1 VFKYSVIF
9 LTVAVA
15 TMISGAA
22 TIHLEMYN
30 IFNESENCTK
40 KQDLPQL
47 VRPVVRGIAI
57 VIFFVRT
64 I

>member
-1 VFKYSVIF
+1 VIF

-15 TMISGAA
+15 TMISGAV

-30 IFNESENCTK
+30 IFTESKNCTI

-47 VRPVVRGIAI
+47 VRPVVRGVAI